1 MKNKII
7 FGVFLFLV
15 VALGCWLT
23 LRPAPIKDPYKALK
37 FEKGTPF
44 KAAFPKQLQTQI
56 PELKVKGD
64 TNLKLE
70 YTALKIR
77 TYLEAGYA
85 RTRYELSVT
94 NPYEK
99 TLEADF
105 ELVLN
110 EGQSLTAF
118 AIEVNGE
125 LRPAVAV
132 EKKQARVAYEATVR
146 KGIDP
151 GLLEHTAG
159 NLFRMRVFPLLSHTP
174 KKIVF
179 EVSGVVAQ
187 DAQFAYFA
195 LPLLSKYI
203 IKNFSY
209 KAITFAAAKPHLLK
223 SVTLQQCRP
232 LLQIQIKQALGQQT
246 HLKANAIGRK
256 IYLNANMPL
265 PLKYAR
271 KKAPKLLTVCWDVSA
286 SRANPVQR
294 KQDLDLLLAYVRR
307 IPKGRLELI
316 CFAHQIIEKK
326 YFDIQNGRAKN
337 LQVFLTHTAY
347 DGGSA
352 LSCLSFGQLIG
363 QEVLLFSDGLQTL
376 GEFQF
381 KRGNAAI
388 YPIVNSSKADHGL
401 LANMAEQTSG
411 AVIDLNVLTVKSAL
425 QLLTRNYL
433 RFLGFKESSE
443 GIEYYQQ
450 PLNRGAQRLLI
461 SVSAPRTCK
470 KLTAQFGLD
479 RQHIL
484 DTKVF
489 DLDQQQVLSNKRT
502 EYKRWALSKLQ
513 HLEKSPQTNQK
524 AILALGVKHRLVS
537 SATSLLVLDAVEDY
551 LEYRIIPPPSLQ
563 KYYFA
568 ALAKLAKQK
577 IEDPKKA
584 HLKQLRKDWKAYQNW
599 YWKKPKKEK
608 KQKIESERQSE
619 QYFSIASSPSEEA
632 TPPPPPSSDEPS
644 AQITQET
651 TNGSL
656 ANETPVYSLNV
667 TAVGATTYTWT
678 SGTAT
683 NGVDL
688 SSGFGTF
695 STTVTN
701 FNGNATGSA
710 PQATIELAAWNPKVP
725 YLKILRALPKAKV
738 YGCYLQLKDKYAD
751 QPSFFIDVAD
761 FFSARKDDKTAIRVL
776 TNLAEMELKDAAL
789 LRVVAQKMLELKSP
803 QIALTVLKELLKL
816 RPDEPQSYRDYALA
830 LAQNGKYN
838 AAVRYLWKLVE
849 QPFEGRFSGIHLI
862 ALNEINH
869 LLAQHSNEIEAK
881 YIPAYFKANLPVDIR
896 VVLNWDA
903 DNTDVDLWVTEPN
916 QEKCMYSYKNTTNGG
931 RISNDFTQGYGPE
944 EYLIRKAPSGRYRIQ
959 AHYYGNHRPTL
970 NGKAIL
976 TVQFFKYYGTP
987 YEERRVITRRLGKVD
1002 EELDLA
1008 TFEF

>member
-1 MKNKII
+1 MKNRII
-7 FGVFLFLV
+7 FSILLISV

-23 LRPAPIKDPYKALK
+23 LQPAPLNDPYMALE

-64 TNLKLE
+64 SNLKLQ
-70 YTALKIR
+70 YTSLRIR
-77 TYLEAGYA
+77 TYLEDGYA

-110 EGQSLTAF
+110 EGQFLTAF

-132 EKKQARVAYEATVR
+132 EKKQARVAYEATLR

-151 GLLEHTAG
+151 GLLEQTAG
-159 NLFRMRVFPLLSHTP
+159 NLFRMRVFPLLSKTP

-187 DAQFAYFA
+187 DASHAYFA
-195 LPLLSKYI
+195 LPLIGKYPI
-203 IKNFSY
+203 QNFNF
-209 KAITFAAAKPHLLK
+209 KAISFTKGKPILLK
-223 SVTLQQCRP
+223 NISFKGRKPNLQVR
-232 LLQIQIKQALGQQT
+232 IKQALRQQT
-246 HLKANAIGRK
+246 QFKANVIDHK
-256 IYLNANMPL
+256 IYFNANIPL

-271 KKAPKLLTVCWDVSA
+271 KKAPKVLTVCWDVSA

-294 KQDLDLLLAYVRR
+294 KQDLDLLQAYIHR
-307 IPKGRLELI
+307 IRKGRLELI
-316 CFAHQIIEKK
+316 CFAHQVIEKK
-326 YFDIQNGRAKN
+326 YFDIQNGRAKD
-337 LQVFLTHTAY
+337 LDKYLTNSIY

-352 LSCLSFGQLIG
+352 LSCLSFGQMIG

-376 GEFQF
+376 GEFHF
-381 KRGNAAI
+381 KRGSAAV
-388 YPIVNSSKADHGL
+388 YPIVNSAKADHGL
-401 LANMAEQTSG
+401 LANIAEQTSG
-411 AVIDLNVLTVKSAL
+411 AVINLNLLTLKSAL
-425 QLLTRNYL
+425 QQLSRNYL
-433 RFLGFKESSE
+433 RFLGFKEASE
-443 GIEYYQQ
+443 GLEYYQQ
-450 PLNRGAQRLLI
+450 PLNRGAQRLLL
-461 SVSAPRTCK
+461 SVCAPKTCK

-479 RQHIL
+479 PQHVL
-484 DTKVF
+484 ATKVI
-489 DLDQQQVLSNKRT
+489 DLDQQKELSNKRT
-502 EYKRWALSKLQ
+502 EFKRWALSKLQ
-513 HLEKSPQTNQK
+513 QLEKSPHTNQK
-524 AILALGVKHRLVS
+524 AILALGVKHRLVT

-563 KYYFA
+563 KSYFA
-568 ALAKLAKQK
+568 ALAKLAKKK
-577 IEDPKKA
+577 IADPKKA
-584 HLKQLRKDWKAYQNW
+584 HLKQLRKDWKAYQKW
-599 YWKKPKKEK
+599 YWKKNKKSK
-608 KQKIESERQSE
+608 KQKREPDRQIEQN
-619 QYFSIASSPSEEA
+619 FSISNSPIEEA
-632 TPPPPPSSDEPS
+632 TPPPPPSSDETS
-644 AQITQET
+644 TQVTVQT
-651 TNGSL
+651 TNGTL
-656 ANETPVYSLNV
+656 ANETPELSLNATV
-667 TAVGATTYTWT
+667 AGATTYSWT
-678 SGTAT
+678 SSTAA
-683 NGVDL
+683 NGIEL
-688 SSGFGTF
+688 SAGFGTF
-695 STTVTN
+695 SSTITN
-701 FNGNATGSA
+701 FNGNTTGSA
-710 PQATIELAAWNPKVP
+710 PQATIALAAWNPKVP
-725 YLKILRALPKAKV
+725 YLKILKATPKSKV
-738 YGCYLQLKDKYAD
+738 YWRYLQLKDDYAD

-761 FFSARKDDKTAIRVL
+761 FFSAKKDNKTAIRVL

-803 QIALTVLKELLKL
+803 QIALVVLKELLAL

-830 LAQNGKYN
+830 LAQDGKYN
-838 AAVRYLWKLVE
+838 KAVSYLWKLVE

-869 LLAQHSNEIEAK
+869 LLAQHPKEIDAK
-881 YIPAYFKANLPVDIR
+881 YIPSYFKANLPVDIR

-944 EYLIRKAPSGRYRIQ
+944 EYLIRKAPTGRYRIQ

-970 NGKAIL
+970 SGKAIL

-987 YEERRVITRRLGKVD
+987 YEERRVITRRLGKVN
-1002 EELDLA
+1002 EEIDLA
-1008 TFEF
+1008 TFTF